1 MIVVPPFIA
10 ASPTALEAAVDA
22 VHPSAVHPSIVPKL
36 VGDFTL
42 PAVSLFLKIVYR
54 SLAA

>member
-22 VHPSAVHPSIVPKL
+22 VHPSAVHPLIVPKL
-36 VGDFTL
+36 AGDFTL
-42 PAVSLFLKIVYR
+42 PAVSLFLNVIWN
-54 SLAA
+54 